1 MGAPDVENRTD
12 RLDGHTTR
20 NWARAEVGVRGVIT
34 GWSREAEQLF
44 GYPAE
49 WVLGRPA
56 TEFLATAA
64 ESADA
69 DGTVSVVRHR
79 DGRPV
84 PCRLTIRPVES
95 TGAGSGADARWT
107 VTLVPTGPLS
117 RPWTGRCSRRCS
129 PGPR

>member
-1 MGAPDVENRTD
+1 MGAPDVEDRTD
-12 RLDGHTTR
+12 RLDEHTTR

-69 DGTVSVVRHR
+69 DGAVSVVRHR
-79 DGRPV
+79 DG
-84 PCRLTIRPVES
+84 
-95 TGAGSGADARWT
+95 
-107 VTLVPTGPLS
+107 
-117 RPWTGRCSRRCS
+117 GRC
-129 PGPR
+129 PAG